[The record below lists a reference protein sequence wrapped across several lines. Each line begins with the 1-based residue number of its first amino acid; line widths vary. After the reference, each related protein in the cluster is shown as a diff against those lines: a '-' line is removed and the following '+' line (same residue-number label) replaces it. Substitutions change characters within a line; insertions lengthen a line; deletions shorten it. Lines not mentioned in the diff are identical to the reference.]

1 MSKEILGLPI
11 RATYLDSLWFEV
23 QEAAG
28 GLGSSKR
35 IQASVLANAIRD
47 TLPAFSHSTLS
58 GLLNDDHPQYFNEAR
73 GDARYISQAGAN
85 AIIVPIA
92 EQAVE
97 DFIVSPEGQDA
108 IADVAEAVVTGTV
121 SAAIAAHVAAPDPH
135 PQYLTEA
142 EGDARYGGGDGTVT
156 SVNIADAVGITF
168 VGGPISTAGT
178 FTPELSENL
187 QGWSAISTVDKLD
200 TVEKGA
206 ANGLAPL
213 GSDTKIPTAFLPAS
227 LIGQVSYEGV
237 WDASLTSPPTV
248 SPEKGQYWVVT
259 VAGNTDLS
267 GITDWEV
274 GDWAIYNGTDWD
286 KVDNTDAISSWNGRT
301 GAVVPTFGDYTF
313 AQIADKP
320 STLVG
325 YGIVDAVPET
335 RTISPGTGLT
345 GGGDLSADRSLALA
359 NTAVTPMAY
368 GSASQVATFE
378 VDAQGRL
385 IAASNV
391 AIAAAWGSVTGKPT
405 TLAGYGITDAV
416 PDTRLLSAGNGL
428 TGGGDLSANRTL
440 TLGTPSTISASS
452 TNATTGTSHT
462 HAISAGIAAW
472 EAITP
477 ASKADDSAVVHLT
490 GTETIDGAKTFHD
503 NITIGDG
510 TASRTIIINSNEGG
524 VGELS
529 FRVGGISRWLLR
541 RNATLESGGNA
552 GSDLQLFRF
561 SDAGAA
567 TSILTVTRATGVF
580 NFGSTPQ
587 VNGVNVA
594 VSTDFESGTYTP
606 VATAVLNVAAV
617 TVASAHYMRVGT
629 VVTVS
634 GLVNIDPTAAGVAQ
648 VRLTIPIASN
658 FASNA
663 QAAGVASSQTESARI
678 MSDATNDAVIIDYSA
693 VSTSNTGFW
702 YTYTYRIV

>member
-58 GLLNDDHPQYFNEAR
+58 GLLNDDHPQYFNQAR

-97 DFIVSPEGQDA
+97 DFIISSEGQDA
-108 IADVAEAVVTGTV
+108 IADVAEAVVAGTV

-142 EGDARYGGGDGTVT
+142 EGDVRYGAGDGTVT

-178 FTPELSENL
+178 FTPELSGNL
-187 QGWSAISTVDKLD
+187 QGWSAIPTIDKLN
-200 TVEKGA
+200 TIEKGA

-213 GSDTKIPTAFLPAS
+213 GSDTKIPTVFLPAS

-237 WDASLTSPPTV
+237 WDASLTSPPTI

-267 GITDWEV
+267 GITEWAV

-301 GAVVPTFGDYTF
+301 GAVVPAFGDYTF

-335 RTISPGTGLT
+335 RTISPGIGLT

-452 TNATTGTSHT
+452 TNTATGTSHT

-472 EAITP
+472 EAVTP
-477 ASKADDSAVVHLT
+477 ASKADDSAVVHNT
-490 GTETIDGAKTFHD
+490 GNENVGGVKTFIGSQLNIDGAV
-503 NITIGDG
+503 G
-510 TASRTIIINSNEGG
+510 SN
-524 VGELS
+524 
-529 FRVGGISRWLLR
+529 RLLR
-541 RNATLESGGNA
+541 FNTSSSNRWALFADNVAESGSNA
-552 GSDLQLFRF
+552 GSNLRLNAYD
-561 SDAGAA
+561 DAGVLLG
-567 TSILTVTRATGVF
+567 TWVNINRATGIF
-580 NFGSTPQ
+580 NFTQTPQ
-587 VNGVNVA
+587 VNGVNVGL
-594 VSTDFESGTYTP
+594 VTDYESGAYTP

-629 VVTVS
+629 VVTVG
-634 GLVNIDPTAAGVAQ
+634 GLVNIDPTAAGAAQ
-648 VRLTIPIASN
+648 VRLSLPIASN
-658 FASNA
+658 FTTNA
-663 QAAGVASSQTESARI
+663 QAAGVASSLTESARI
-678 MSDATNDAVIIDYSA
+678 IADATNDAVLIDYSA
-693 VSTSNTGFW
+693 VSTANTGFW